1 MTDVRIVG
9 KALDDFGD
17 DWHWVI
23 LHDAEP
29 RGERRY
35 YTRLV
40 DTICGIHLD
49 EGGVV
54 VTLVDTGAPDS
65 PDCPQCQAAGLGP
78 SLRAQI
84 EQVLEEAELVPV
96 RRTTRSAEG
105 VPREF

>member
-1 MTDVRIVG
+1 MPDMRFVG

-35 YTRLV
+35 FTRLV

-49 EGGVV
+49 EGGVS
-54 VTLVDTGAPDS
+54 TD
-65 PDCPQCQAAGLGP
+65 
-78 SLRAQI
+78 
-84 EQVLEEAELVPV
+84 
-96 RRTTRSAEG
+96 
-105 VPREF
+105 

>member
-1 MTDVRIVG
+1 MSDVRIVG

-35 YTRLV
+35 WTRLV
-40 DTICGIHLD
+40 DTICGIRLD

-54 VTLVDTGAPDS
+54 VTLVDTGAPDA
-65 PDCPQCQAAGLGP
+65 PDCPRCQGSGLGP
-78 SLRAQI
+78 DLRAQI

-96 RRTTRSAEG
+96 TVRPRTTEQAR
-105 VPREF
+105 

>member
-1 MTDVRIVG
+1 M
-9 KALDDFGD
+9 
-17 DWHWVI
+17 
-23 LHDAEP
+23 
-29 RGERRY
+29 
-35 YTRLV
+35 
-40 DTICGIHLD
+40 
-49 EGGVV
+49 

>member
-1 MTDVRIVG
+1 MRIVA

-35 YTRLV
+35 FTTLV

-54 VTLVDTGAPDS
+54 VTLVDTGAPTE
-65 PDCPQCQAAGLGP
+65 PTCPQCLTSGVGP
-78 SLRAQI
+78 GLRAEI
-84 EQVLEEAELVPV
+84 EQVLERAEAAPLPG
-96 RRTTRSAEG
+96 RPA
-105 VPREF
+105 

>member
-1 MTDVRIVG
+1 MTDMRIVA

-35 YTRLV
+35 YTTLV

-54 VTLVDTGAPDS
+54 VTLVDTGAP
-65 PDCPQCQAAGLGP
+65 PEPNCPQCRASDVGP
-78 SLRAQI
+78 GLRAAI
-84 EQVLEEAELVPV
+84 EEVLEAAESVPV
-96 RRTTRSAEG
+96 RR
-105 VPREF
+105 